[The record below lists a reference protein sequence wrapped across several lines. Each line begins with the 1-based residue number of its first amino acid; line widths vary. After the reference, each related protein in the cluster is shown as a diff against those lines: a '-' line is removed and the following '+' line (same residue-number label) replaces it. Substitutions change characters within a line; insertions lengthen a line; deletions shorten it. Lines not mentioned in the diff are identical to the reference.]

1 VNKYAAARNEP
12 VAIQASSRY
21 AVAMGRLI
29 TNPENSRLVARGL
42 SWCERCAA

>member
-1 VNKYAAARNEP
+1 VNKYAAARHEP

-29 TNPENSRLVARGL
+29 TKLEKSRFVARGF
-42 SWCERCAA
+42 